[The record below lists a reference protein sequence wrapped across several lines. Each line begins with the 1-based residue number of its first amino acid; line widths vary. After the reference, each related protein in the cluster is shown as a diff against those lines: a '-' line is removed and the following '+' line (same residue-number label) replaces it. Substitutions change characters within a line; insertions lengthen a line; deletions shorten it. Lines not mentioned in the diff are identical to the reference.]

1 MRAEWNPLGVFA
13 SCLLLAACNHAV
25 GASSAPAPPACV
37 PPAQWVV
44 PQAAGPRVQPANQIL
59 ARFAQEQVVLLG
71 ETHDNPEHHRWQL
84 STIAGLHAL
93 RPHLV
98 LGFEMFPRRVQP
110 VLDAWV
116 AGQLTE
122 AEFLDKSDW
131 ARVWGMEA
139 SLYLPIFHFARLH
152 RVAMVAL
159 NVESRLVTSVG
170 EVGWATVPA
179 TDREGVTDP
188 APASREYRQRLYGSF
203 ALHRASGSGATS
215 EPGAPTE
222 DQLADPAFR
231 RFVEG
236 MLVWDRAM
244 AQGIAER
251 LRGANPPLL
260 VAIMGSGH
268 LEFGYG
274 VPRQLRDLGIAR
286 VAVALPWDPAASCED
301 LAPRLADAVFGLP
314 SMPAVAEPE
323 RPRLGIT
330 VERASEGVL
339 VREVMRGSI
348 AEQAGMLAGDAI
360 VTVAGLP
367 SREPEDVIAAVGR
380 QAPGTWLPLVV
391 RRGGETL
398 DLVARFPPRQ

>member
-1 MRAEWNPLGVFA
+1 MRTEWIPLGVFA
-13 SCLLLAACNHAV
+13 SCLLLAACNYSA
-25 GASSAPAPPACV
+25 GAASGQVPPACV

-44 PQAAGPRVQPANQIL
+44 PHAAGPRVEPANQLL

-71 ETHDNPEHHRWQL
+71 EIHDNPEHHRWQL

-93 RPHLV
+93 RPHLA
-98 LGFEMFPRRVQP
+98 LGFEMFPRRMQP

-122 AEFLDKSDW
+122 AELLVKSDW
-131 ARVWGMEA
+131 ARVWGMES

-152 RVAMVAL
+152 RIAMVAL
-159 NVESRLVTSVG
+159 NVERQLVTRVG
-170 EVGWATVPA
+170 DKGWATVPA

-188 APASREYRQRLYGSF
+188 APASREYRQRLYAQF
-203 ALHRASGSGATS
+203 LLHRAHGSGATS
-215 EPGAPTE
+215 EPGEPTE
-222 DQLADPAFR
+222 DQLADPVFR

-236 MLVWDRAM
+236 MQVWDRAM

-251 LRGANPPLL
+251 LRGATPPLL

-274 VPRQLRDLGIAR
+274 VPRQLRDLGITR
-286 VAVALPWDPAASCED
+286 VAVALPWDPAASCDD

-314 SMPAVAEPE
+314 SRPAVAEPE

-330 VERASEGVL
+330 VERAAEGVL

-348 AEQAGMLAGDAI
+348 AEQAGMLVGDLI

-380 QAPGTWLPLVV
+380 QAPGTWLPIVV
-391 RRGGETL
+391 RRGEGTL

>member
-1 MRAEWNPLGVFA
+1 
-13 SCLLLAACNHAV
+13 
-25 GASSAPAPPACV
+25 
-37 PPAQWVV
+37 V
-44 PQAAGPRVQPANQIL
+44 PQASGPRVEPANQIL
-59 ARFAQEQVVLLG
+59 ARFAEEQVVLLG
-71 ETHDNPEHHRWQL
+71 ETHDNPDHHRWQL

-93 RPHLV
+93 RPHLA
-98 LGFEMFPRRVQP
+98 LGFEMFPRRVQT

-116 AGQLTE
+116 AGRLTE
-122 AEFLDKSDW
+122 AEFLAQSDW
-131 ARVWGMEA
+131 ARFWGMES

-152 RVAMVAL
+152 RIAMVAL
-159 NVESRLVTSVG
+159 NVERELITRVG
-170 EVGWATVPA
+170 DEGWSAVPA

-188 APASREYRQRLYGSF
+188 ASAGSEYQQRLYASFLLHHAHGS
-203 ALHRASGSGATS
+203 HVTS
-215 EPGAPTE
+215 EPVAPTA

-231 RFVEG
+231 RFMEG

-268 LEFGYG
+268 LEFGDG
-274 VPRQLRDLGIAR
+274 VPRQLRDLGIGR
-286 VAVALPWDPAASCED
+286 IAVALPWNPTTPCDD

-314 SMPAVAEPE
+314 SRPAVVAPE

-330 VERASEGVL
+330 VERAAEGVG
-339 VREVMRGSI
+339 VREVMQGSI
-348 AEQAGMLAGDAI
+348 AEQAGMRAGDVI

-367 SREPEDVIAAVGR
+367 SRETADVIAAVGR
-380 QAPGTWLPLVV
+380 QAPGTWLPIVV